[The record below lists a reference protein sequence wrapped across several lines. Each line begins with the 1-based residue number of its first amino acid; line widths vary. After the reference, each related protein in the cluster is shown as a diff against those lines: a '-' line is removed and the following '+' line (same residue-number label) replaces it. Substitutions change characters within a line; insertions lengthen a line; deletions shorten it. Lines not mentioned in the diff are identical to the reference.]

1 MRRHECRRKAVP
13 PPPPVGEPIEV
24 AEFAEEAEPVE
35 LPQPVEPPKKA
46 EPALPVAAARA
57 VQKPWVAVPAPP
69 LVEPAESR
77 GFASVLQAFM
87 EESNIRW
94 GELLSGLL
102 IVGSSVG
109 LVISLWATLEKAI
122 PYFPVAVFL
131 VATAAMHGAGLYTLK
146 YWRLKAT
153 SRGLLLV
160 STLLV
165 PLNVLAAIALNDR
178 NPDYFPIDYAA
189 VTVGLAVLA
198 AIVYS
203 AARILNKHNPW
214 PMFLRRGGRG
224 RWIVLHRPAGEPRR
238 VGRADP
244 VVVRASRLRRLPWP
258 PWLKCGDWRLD
269 GVSLHGG
276 RPSRSASSAS
286 ASSRS

>member
-1 MRRHECRRKAVP
+1 M
-13 PPPPVGEPIEV
+13 
-24 AEFAEEAEPVE
+24 
-35 LPQPVEPPKKA
+35 
-46 EPALPVAAARA
+46 
-57 VQKPWVAVPAPP
+57 
-69 LVEPAESR
+69 
-77 GFASVLQAFM
+77 
-87 EESNIRW
+87 
-94 GELLSGLL
+94 
-102 IVGSSVG
+102 G

-178 NPDYFPIDYAA
+178 NPVYGPIDYAA
-189 VTVGLAVLA
+189 VSVGLAVLA

-214 PMFLRRGGRG
+214 PMFAGRGGRG
-224 RWIVLHRPAGEPRR
+224 RRIVLHRPAGEPRR
-238 VGRADP
+238 VGRANP
-244 VVVRASRLRRLPWP
+244 VVVRAPVCVVCRGRR
-258 PWLKCGDWRLD
+258 G
-269 GVSLHGG
+269 SSAAIGG
-276 RPSRSASSAS
+276 RTASRSTAGGRVVPLLRHRPLLARDCRGDFSLGNRGTCSGRCRSWRPWSVCSAPC
-286 ASSRS
+286 